1 MKQRKLVKTSQGWVG
16 PSSALEKMI
25 ELKHCLVKT
34 NENQVQFNDEIKSQ
48 DGINRS

>member
-1 MKQRKLVKTSQGWVG
+1 MKQWKLVKTSQGWVR

-25 ELKHCLVKT
+25 KLKHCLVET
-34 NENQVQFNDEIKSQ
+34 NENKVQFDDEIKSQ